1 MWRSWLMGNWWLS
14 ERDLPSSKLNSES
27 LQCYGEERRLT
38 MKGEESDCFR
48 SDLWLYVSIPC
59 RVHKAASWWIVK
71 AHGA

>member
-1 MWRSWLMGNWWLS
+1 MGNWWLS

-48 SDLWLYVSIPC
+48 SDL
-59 RVHKAASWWIVK
+59 
-71 AHGA
+71 